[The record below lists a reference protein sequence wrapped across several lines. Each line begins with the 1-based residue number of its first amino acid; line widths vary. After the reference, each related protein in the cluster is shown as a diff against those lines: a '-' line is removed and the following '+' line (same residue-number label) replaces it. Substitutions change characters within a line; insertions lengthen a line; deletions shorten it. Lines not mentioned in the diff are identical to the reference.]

1 MTSAERP
8 TPFGAGGIPAVFED
22 GEDGE
27 TGRSLL
33 EEEVVE
39 VVEFFF
45 KSFFKSE
52 DLELTAEVELFL

>member
-45 KSFFKSE
+45 KSE
-52 DLELTAEVELFL
+52 DLELTAELELFL

>member
-45 KSFFKSE
+45 KSE